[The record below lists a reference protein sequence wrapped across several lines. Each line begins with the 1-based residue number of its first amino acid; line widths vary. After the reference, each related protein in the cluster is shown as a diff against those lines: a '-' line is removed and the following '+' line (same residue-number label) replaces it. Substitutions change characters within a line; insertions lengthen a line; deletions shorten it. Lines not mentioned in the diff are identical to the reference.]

1 MLNNLVRLIKV
12 EHVDDLPVL
21 WAQIQKMQIPAL
33 LDQYF
38 PTHGLW
44 KGALSF
50 GEVAGVWLMFITSQ
64 GDHCLSH
71 VQPWVAERLDTLTAC
86 VGKPIRPLDFS
97 DDRLAD
103 LLDRWAETDP
113 WAAVETGINGVLL
126 RVYDLGQPDQPIRID
141 STSAKTY
148 AEVNENGLFQL
159 GHSKD
164 HRPDLP
170 QVKINL
176 SALDPLGL
184 PLTTTVVS
192 GNRADDPL
200 YVPEIQRVQ
209 QTVGVGGKTY
219 VGDCKMGALATRA
232 WIAQSGD
239 YYLCPLA
246 GNQMPAATLDALLAP
261 VFGGEQPL
269 EPVYAPQ
276 ATDAAPPPEL
286 LAEGYIV
293 TVALEDRVNGQPV
306 AWSEQRLVVR
316 SVALATQQSRRLD
329 DRLAQAL
336 AEISRLNDR
345 KQGKKILDAAGLTAA
360 AEPILQQRRGVGLI
374 HLEVQT
380 TTEKVQRRRYGGRPA
395 GTRVKQRST
404 ITARIDASAV
414 AAAQQRLGWRVYAT
428 NQPSPSPSLAV
439 AIKAYRGQYVIE
451 GQFGR
456 FKGRALSL
464 TPLFLQSDER
474 VTGLIRLLSLA
485 LRVLILVEFVVRRA
499 LAKTEGQIAGLYPW
513 QASRTTATPTAELI
527 LRAFRGISL
536 TVIEFA
542 GQVRAFLSP
551 LSRLQERLLELLGG
565 STDLYERLVEHF
577 QEPTLNLSEL

>member
-1 MLNNLVRLIKV
+1 MPNNLVRLIKV

-44 KGALSF
+44 KGELSF

-71 VQPWVAERLDTLTAC
+71 VQPWVAERLDTLSAC
-86 VGKPIRPLDFS
+86 VGKPIRPLDLS

-103 LLDRWAETDP
+103 LLDRLAETDP
-113 WAAVETGINGVLL
+113 WAAVETGINGVVL

-148 AEVNENGLFQL
+148 AEVDENGLFQL

-276 ATDAAPPPEL
+276 APDAATPPEL

-336 AEISRLNDR
+336 AEISRLDDR
-345 KQGKKILDAAGLTAA
+345 QQGKKILDAAGLTAA
-360 AEPILQQRRGVGLI
+360 AAPILQQRRVVGLI

-428 NQPSPSPSLAV
+428 NQPSPSLAV

-536 TVIEFA
+536 TVIEVA

-551 LSRLQERLLELLGG
+551 LSRLQERLLELLGW

-577 QEPTLNLSEL
+577 QEPALDLSEL

>member
-44 KGALSF
+44 KGELSF

-103 LLDRWAETDP
+103 LLDRLAETDP
-113 WAAVETGINGVLL
+113 WAAVETGINGVVL

-192 GNRADDPL
+192 GNGADDPL

-246 GNQMPAATLDALLAP
+246 GKQMPAATLDALLAP
-261 VFGGEQPL
+261 VFCGDQPL

-276 ATDAAPPPEL
+276 ATDAATPPER
-286 LAEGYIV
+286 LAEGYIM

-316 SVALATQQSRRLD
+316 SVALATQQSRRFD

-360 AEPILQQRRGVGLI
+360 AEPILQQRRVVGLI

-380 TTEKVQRRRYGGRPA
+380 TTERVQRRRYGGRPA

-404 ITARIDASAV
+404 ITAQIDASAV
-414 AAAQQRLGWRVYAT
+414 AAAKQRLGWRVYAT
-428 NQPSPSPSLAV
+428 NQLSLSLAV

-536 TVIEFA
+536 TVIEVA
-542 GQVRAFLSP
+542 GPVRAFLSP

-565 STDLYERLVEHF
+565 STDLYERLVEYF
-577 QEPTLNLSEL
+577 QEPALNLSEL

>member
-44 KGALSF
+44 KGELSF

-103 LLDRWAETDP
+103 LLDRLAETDP
-113 WAAVETGINGVLL
+113 WAAVETGINGVVL
-126 RVYDLGQPDQPIRID
+126 RVYDLGQPDRPIRID

-276 ATDAAPPPEL
+276 APDAATPPER

-293 TVALEDRVNGQPV
+293 TDALEDRVNGQPV

-428 NQPSPSPSLAV
+428 NQPSPSLAV

-456 FKGRALSL
+456 FKGRTLSL

-527 LRAFRGISL
+527 LRALRGISL
-536 TVIEFA
+536 TVIEVA

-565 STDLYERLVEHF
+565 STNLYERLVEHF

>member
-44 KGALSF
+44 KGALSC
-50 GEVAGVWLMFITSQ
+50 GEVAGVWLMLITSQ

-103 LLDRWAETDP
+103 LLDRLAETDP

-170 QVKINL
+170 QVKINW

-184 PLTTTVVS
+184 PLTPTVVS

-276 ATDAAPPPEL
+276 ATDAAPP
-286 LAEGYIV
+286 
-293 TVALEDRVNGQPV
+293 RNGSPK
-306 AWSEQRLVVR
+306 A
-316 SVALATQQSRRLD
+316 
-329 DRLAQAL
+329 
-336 AEISRLNDR
+336 IS
-345 KQGKKILDAAGLTAA
+345 
-360 AEPILQQRRGVGLI
+360 
-374 HLEVQT
+374 
-380 TTEKVQRRRYGGRPA
+380 
-395 GTRVKQRST
+395 
-404 ITARIDASAV
+404 
-414 AAAQQRLGWRVYAT
+414 
-428 NQPSPSPSLAV
+428 
-439 AIKAYRGQYVIE
+439 
-451 GQFGR
+451 
-456 FKGRALSL
+456 
-464 TPLFLQSDER
+464 
-474 VTGLIRLLSLA
+474 
-485 LRVLILVEFVVRRA
+485 
-499 LAKTEGQIAGLYPW
+499 
-513 QASRTTATPTAELI
+513 
-527 LRAFRGISL
+527 
-536 TVIEFA
+536 
-542 GQVRAFLSP
+542 
-551 LSRLQERLLELLGG
+551 
-565 STDLYERLVEHF
+565 
-577 QEPTLNLSEL
+577 

>member
-21 WAQIQKMQIPAL
+21 WAQVQKMQIPAL
-33 LDQYF
+33 LDEYF

-44 KGALSF
+44 KRELSF

-103 LLDRWAETDP
+103 LLDRLAETDT
-113 WAAVETGINGVLL
+113 WAEVETALNGVVL
-126 RVYDLGQPDQPIRID
+126 RVYDLDRPGQPIRID

-148 AEVNENGLFQL
+148 AGVDENGLFQL

-192 GNRADDPL
+192 GNGADDPL
-200 YVPEIQRVQ
+200 YVPEIKRVQ
-209 QTVGVGGKTY
+209 QTVGAGGKTY
-219 VGDCKMGALATRA
+219 IGDCKMGALATRA

-246 GNQMPAATLDALLAP
+246 GKQMPAETLEALLGP
-261 VFGGEQPL
+261 VFCGEQPL
-269 EPVYAPQ
+269 EPVYAPE
-276 ATDAAPPPEL
+276 ATDDAPPEL
-286 LAEGYIV
+286 LAEGYTM
-293 TVALEDRVNGQPV
+293 TVNLEDPVDGQPV
-306 AWSEQRLVVR
+306 TWSEQRLVVR
-316 SVALATQQSRRLD
+316 SIALATQQGRRLD
-329 DRLAQAL
+329 ERLEQAL
-336 AEISRLNDR
+336 VDISRLNDR
-345 KQGKKILDAAGLTAA
+345 KQGKKILDAAGLNATAQQ
-360 AEPILQQRRGVGLI
+360 ILQQHRVNSLI
-374 HLEVQT
+374 QLDIHT
-380 TTEKVQRRRYGGRPA
+380 TSESIQRRRYGVRA
-395 GTRVKQRST
+395 ARTDIKERST
-404 ITARIDASAV
+404 ITARIDSAAV
-414 AAAQQRLGWRVYAT
+414 AAAKQRLGWRVYAT
-428 NQPSPSPSLAV
+428 NQPSLSLVV

-451 GQFGR
+451 RQFGR
-456 FKGRALSL
+456 VKGRALSL
-464 TPLFLQSDER
+464 TPLFLQTDER
-474 VTGLIRLLSLA
+474 VVGLIRLLSLA
-485 LRVLILVEFVVRRA
+485 LRVLILVEFVVRRQ
-499 LAKTEGQIAGLYPW
+499 LAKTQSQVAGLYPW

-536 TVIEFA
+536 TVIEVA
-542 GQVRAFLSP
+542 GRVRALLSP
-551 LSRLQERLLELLGG
+551 LSALHERLLELLGW
-565 STDLYERLVEHF
+565 STDLYEQLIKPF
-577 QEPTLNLSEL
+577 QEPDLNLSEL